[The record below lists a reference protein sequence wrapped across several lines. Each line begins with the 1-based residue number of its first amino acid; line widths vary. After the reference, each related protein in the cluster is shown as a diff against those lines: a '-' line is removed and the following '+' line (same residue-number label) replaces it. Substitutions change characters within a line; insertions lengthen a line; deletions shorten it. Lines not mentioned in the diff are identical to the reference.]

1 MSSLSIST
9 NLRFLTSIST
19 LRDFRRDKSTRMEV
33 VLRREPAGDANW
45 GCFKELVWRI
55 SKKKK
60 KMGKI
65 SLLKDLGDVK
75 CSVI

>member
-1 MSSLSIST
+1 
-9 NLRFLTSIST
+9 
-19 LRDFRRDKSTRMEV
+19 MEV

-45 GCFKELVWRI
+45 GCLKELVWRI
-55 SKKKK
+55 SKKKT
-60 KMGKI
+60 GKI